1 MRVETEPRPAEL
13 PLPGGREGAAVR
25 LRPML
30 TGEML
35 SPRALIERRDV
46 RLAGPRTWAAILL
59 RRDATFRIPVQAFLI
74 EHPGAGLVLVDTGL
88 HPACAHGDQNLGALG
103 RVLEI
108 RMEPEQAVSARLRR
122 LGHDPEDVAVVVMS
136 HLHNDHAS
144 AVAEFPNATF
154 VVDRADW
161 DAACAPRSWLRG
173 YVPRQFDHA
182 FDWRALDL
190 DAEQVD
196 SFATFSRAVDLFGDG
211 SVRLLSTPGH
221 TPGHLSVLLRLA
233 DREALLTI
241 DAAYTMRT
249 LAGEARPFLTDD
261 EHVFRRT
268 LGEIRRFMEQSPG
281 LLVIPGHDP
290 DRFAELDDAY

>member
-1 MRVETEPRPAEL
+1 METEPRRAEL

-25 LRPML
+25 LRPLL

-35 SPRALIERRDV
+35 LPQAFIERRDV
-46 RLAGPRTWAAILL
+46 RLAGLRTWSAVVL
-59 RRDATFRIPVQAFLI
+59 RRNATFRAPVPAFLV

-88 HPACAHGDQNLGALG
+88 HPACAHGDQNLGAFG
-103 RVLEI
+103 RVVEI
-108 RMEPEQAVSARLRR
+108 RMEPEQAVSARLRK
-122 LGHDPEDVAVVVMS
+122 LGHAPEDVSVVVMT

-144 AVAEFPNATF
+144 AVAEFPDATF
-154 VVDRADW
+154 VVDGAEW
-161 DAACAPRSWLRG
+161 EAACAPRSWLRG

-190 DAEQVD
+190 DATAVD
-196 SFATFSRAVDLFGDG
+196 SFATFSRALDLFGDG

-221 TPGHLSVLLRLA
+221 TPGHLSVVLRLA
-233 DREALLTI
+233 DREALLTA

-249 LAGEARPFLTDD
+249 LAGEARPFLADD

-268 LGEIRRFMEQSPG
+268 LGEIRRFVEQSPG
-281 LLVIPGHDP
+281 LVVIPGHDP
-290 DRFAELDDAY
+290 DRWATLDEVY